1 MVRFTDLELI
11 KALREDSSRSHAE
24 LARIFGVTE
33 AAIRKRIRKLQSEG
47 VIKTFTLE
55 VDVRKLGFDV
65 HALIGLDASPEKLIK
80 VLEDLKCMDE
90 VISLYVSSG
99 DHMVLIE
106 CWFKDTEELSSFVK
120 KLNNID
126 GVVKICP
133 AILLEKIK

>member
-1 MVRFTDLELI
+1 
-11 KALREDSSRSHAE
+11 
-24 LARIFGVTE
+24 
-33 AAIRKRIRKLQSEG
+33 
-47 VIKTFTLE
+47 
-55 VDVRKLGFDV
+55 
-65 HALIGLDASPEKLIK
+65 LDASPEKLIK

-90 VISLYVSSG
+90 VISLYMSSG

-106 CWFKDTEELSSFVK
+106 CWFKDTEELSSFIK